1 MREDIF
7 DLTVSDK
14 EKDFVNKVCKLEL
27 DIISDILEELKG
39 VRFIGSLIKIG
50 RIGANYLDLHFVR
63 KIARFLKRSEDI
75 PVEKKEAF
83 LDKLDK
89 KQRQKL
95 YEHLVHFLYVAESDD
110 KAEIMGILY
119 RERVL
124 DQINDN
130 LFLRLCAVVNNSYV
144 EDLKQLGQY
153 KEPTQTMDYVGDNLS
168 SCGLISTYMD
178 QRFSDGKLALLTSR
192 KLNAI
197 GEKLHGILCKAQ
209 WL

>member
-1 MREDIF
+1 MKEDLF
-7 DLTVSDK
+7 DLVVSDK
-14 EKDFVNKVCKLEL
+14 EKDFVDKVSKLEL

-63 KIARFLKRSEDI
+63 KIARFLKRSENI
-75 PVEKKEAF
+75 PIEKKEAF
-83 LDKLDK
+83 LDKLNK

-124 DQINDN
+124 GQIDDN

-178 QRFSDGKLALLTSR
+178 ERFSNGKLTLLTSR

-197 GEKLHGILCKAQ
+197 GEKLHGILVKSQ
-209 WL
+209 LL

>member
-14 EKDFVNKVCKLEL
+14 EKDFVNKVSKLEL

-124 DQINDN
+124 DQIDDN

-192 KLNAI
+192 KLNAV
-197 GEKLHGILCKAQ
+197 GEKLHDILCKAQ